1 MNCHCQ
7 LEENPIGNVEPM
19 QLVVQYLTKAA
30 KKNVYQIGA
39 YYAGRGKDGANRQ
52 TEIAYR
58 GCRANDT

>member
-1 MNCHCQ
+1 M
-7 LEENPIGNVEPM
+7 NPIGNVEPM

-30 KKNVYQIGA
+30 TKNVYQIGA

-52 TEIAYR
+52 TERAYR